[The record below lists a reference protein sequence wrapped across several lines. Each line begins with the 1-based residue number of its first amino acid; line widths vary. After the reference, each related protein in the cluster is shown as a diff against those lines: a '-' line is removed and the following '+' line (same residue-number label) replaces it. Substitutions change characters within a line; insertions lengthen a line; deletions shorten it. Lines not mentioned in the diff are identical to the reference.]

1 MHTRGVDNGVTSE
14 NVGARDARRCDAAPV
29 HSLLECP
36 RARVTP
42 VGHQTSKVGF
52 VSTATRSVGL
62 RKCHKNVLHKYGTA
76 TNYTPDIHTARALD
90 ETSFA

>member
-14 NVGARDARRCDAAPV
+14 NVGARDARGCDAAPV

-52 VSTATRSVGL
+52 V
-62 RKCHKNVLHKYGTA
+62 
-76 TNYTPDIHTARALD
+76 
-90 ETSFA
+90 